1 MSNALREPMTLD
13 EFLAWEERQ
22 ELRYEFDG
30 FQPVA
35 TTGGS
40 YAHDAVSMNLAAALV
55 SRLRGTPCRAHGS
68 NLKVSAEGRVRYPD
82 AFVTCQSY
90 GNADKFARDPVV
102 IFEVLSPSTA
112 GTDRIDKV
120 REYTALSSLRRYVLL
135 EQDRVAA
142 TVWERQGTGWV
153 ASVLTDAAVLPMPEI
168 GVELSLA
175 ELHEGVDLTAG
186 PTDDPA

>member
-1 MSNALREPMTLD
+1 MSNASRKPMTLGD
-13 EFLAWEERQ
+13 FLAWEERQ
-22 ELRYEFDG
+22 EPRYEFDG

-35 TTGGS
+35 MTGGS
-40 YAHDAVSMNLAAALV
+40 YAHDAVSINLAV
-55 SRLRGTPCRAHGS
+55 VVGGRLRGTRCRLHGS
-68 NLKVSAEGRVRYPD
+68 NLKVLAEGRVRYPD

-120 REYTALSSLRRYVLL
+120 REYTALPSLRRYVLL

>member
-1 MSNALREPMTLD
+1 MSNALRRPMTLD
-13 EFLAWEERQ
+13 EFIAWEERQ

-35 TTGGS
+35 MTGGS

-68 NLKVSAEGRVRYPD
+68 DLKVSTEGRVRYPD

-90 GNADKFARDPVV
+90 GNAEKFARDPVV

-120 REYTALSSLRRYVLL
+120 REYTALSSLQRYVLL

-142 TVWERQGTGWV
+142 TMWERQGEGWA
-153 ASVLTDAAVLPMPEI
+153 ASVLTGDAALPMPEI
-168 GVELSLA
+168 GIELSLA
-175 ELHEGVDLTAG
+175 ELYEGVDLAPG
-186 PTDDPA
+186 PVDDSE

>member
-22 ELRYEFDG
+22 ELRHEFDG

>member
-22 ELRYEFDG
+22 ELRHEFDG

-102 IFEVLSPSTA
+102 IFEVLRPSTA

>member
-1 MSNALREPMTLD
+1 MSNASRKPMTLGD
-13 EFLAWEERQ
+13 FLAWEERQ
-22 ELRYEFDG
+22 EPRYEFDG

-35 TTGGS
+35 MTGGS

-120 REYTALSSLRRYVLL
+120 REYTALPSLRRYVLL